1 MLVVSRGNPLGVAQI
16 GFNPGK
22 VLVEKLLAIFCC
34 GVVLPFPILLFFL
47 NFENASWVIQGTLV
61 SPQYGTLVSPQYGTN
76 QGIINNNNII
86 KNIIIY
92 KDMNWKVK
100 TICILVY
107 FHFLLYHLYKICI
120 VESIE

>member
-61 SPQYGTLVSPQYGTN
+61 SPQYGTN

-92 KDMNWKVK
+92 KDMNWKVN
-100 TICILVY
+100 TICIFVY